1 MILSDHIARLIEE
14 MLEEGGG
21 STEVRRNDLAAKIGC
36 VPSQINYVIT
46 SRFTP
51 ERGYVVESRR
61 GGGGYV
67 RIRKVMMHRNEFLMH
82 FYQSIGTQ
90 INTETATFYLSALQE
105 KEFIT
110 PREARLIATT
120 LSDSALAKVNRAER
134 GILRADLIKSVI
146 LQILTDLEG

>member
-51 ERGYVVESRR
+51 ERGYVTESRR
-61 GGGGYV
+61 GGGGYIRIV
-67 RIRKVMMHRNEFLMH
+67 RIQMTKNEYLMH
-82 FYQSIGTQ
+82 FFQAIGVTLDENEAKAYLKNL
-90 INTETATFYLSALQE
+90 IEHGVMTE
-105 KEFIT
+105 
-110 PREARLIATT
+110 REARIAAQAM
-120 LSDSALAKVNRAER
+120 SQSALEKCPAER
-134 GILRADLIKSVI
+134 RPAVRADIMRHI
-146 LQILTDLEG
+146 LMLLMME

>member
-51 ERGYVVESRR
+51 ERGYVTESRR
-61 GGGGYV
+61 GGGGYIRIV
-67 RIRKVMMHRNEFLMH
+67 RIQMTKNEYLMH
-82 FYQSIGTQ
+82 FFQAIGAAREENEAKAYLKNL
-90 INTETATFYLSALQE
+90 IEHGVMTE
-105 KEFIT
+105 
-110 PREARLIATT
+110 REARLAAQAM
-120 LSDSALAKVNRAER
+120 SQSALDKCTAER
-134 GILRADLIKSVI
+134 RSAVRADIMRHI
-146 LQILTDLEG
+146 LMLLMME

>member
-51 ERGYVVESRR
+51 ERGYVTESRR
-61 GGGGYV
+61 GGGGYIRIV
-67 RIRKVMMHRNEFLMH
+67 RIKMTKNEYLMH
-82 FYQSIGTQ
+82 FFQAIGQTLDEAEAKAYLKNL
-90 INTETATFYLSALQE
+90 IEHGIMTE
-105 KEFIT
+105 
-110 PREARLIATT
+110 REARIAAQAM
-120 LSDSALAKVNRAER
+120 SQSALDKCSAEKRAMVR
-134 GILRADLIKSVI
+134 ADILRHI
-146 LQILTDLEG
+146 LMLLMME